1 MRAQGRLASGLPAV
15 AEVPSE
21 ERLQFSPRATPWEG
35 VSPRAQAR
43 NEREAYT
50 LRGGSSCPA
59 SPDQVLTCAQTQVR
73 SEDKDQISWRIP
85 RANQTELSQ
94 HQKVTKPEDVTG
106 SCHSVMAAFKTF
118 VHESD
123 KI

>member
-1 MRAQGRLASGLPAV
+1 MPSALWGQCPHLQWRVLGGGGASSAMRAQGRLASGLPAV

-50 LRGGSSCPA
+50 LRGGSSC
-59 SPDQVLTCAQTQVR
+59 SSRL
-73 SEDKDQISWRIP
+73 
-85 RANQTELSQ
+85 
-94 HQKVTKPEDVTG
+94 KPGLPGPG
-106 SCHSVMAAFKTF
+106 SHLCSNPG
-118 VHESD
+118 EE
-123 KI
+123 